1 MRRFTAPLAAL
12 LLLLALAASCSPAP
26 LPPPRGS
33 VSISGTWDWDVRY
46 EDGERVTFTMRLF
59 EIAPDEY
66 RASVD
71 GDDVG
76 TAFMD
81 GRYFTWIWNRPTGV
95 SRADGTHYEWGTF
108 NGDYIEGSGFDTF
121 DNGKPRADFVF
132 TARQR

>member
-1 MRRFTAPLAAL
+1 MRRLPAL
-12 LLLLALAASCSPAP
+12 FLGFAVLTLMAASCSPAP

-46 EDGERVTFTMRLF
+46 DDGDHVTFSMRLI
-59 EIAPDEY
+59 EVAEDEY
-66 RASVD
+66 RALVD

-76 TAFMD
+76 SAFMQ
-81 GRYFTWIWNRPTGV
+81 GRDFTWIWNRPTGV

-121 DNGKPRADFVF
+121 ANGKPRADFVF
-132 TARQR
+132 TATQR